1 MKDLTSFF
9 ENKKKQIKSTH
20 EIVNWN
26 DVKDKWISEIEEFFS
41 MIKRW
46 LNDSINKGLIDLK
59 EKEIE
64 ISEEN
69 LGTYKTKSLQI
80 FFENKKVEFV
90 PIGKLV
96 IGAEGRI
103 DIKFVGGRYILLY
116 DNGWKYLDESGIQ
129 KKLIDFNEEC
139 FTEIMEKIF
148 S

>member
-9 ENKKKQIKSTH
+9 ENKKKQIKSTY
-20 EIVNWN
+20 EIVNWSEI
-26 DVKDKWISEIEEFFS
+26 KDKWISEIEDFFS

-46 LNDSINKGLIDLK
+46 LADSINKGLIDLK

-80 FFENKKVEFV
+80 FFESKKVEFV

-96 IGAEGRI
+96 VGAEGRI
-103 DIKFVGGRYILLY
+103 DIEFVGGRYILLY
-116 DNGWKYLDESGIQ
+116 DGGWKYLDESGIQ
-129 KKLIDFNEEC
+129 KKLIDFDEKC